1 MYLQPMR
8 FLFLV
13 FLLFPV
19 VSLVAQPVTDS
30 LLKQMFEENKNPV
43 FQQVLKD
50 PQTYRLQII
59 YTQINRDKHNKA
71 TLRNYYF
78 NYDPGFYFNPAST
91 VKLPL
96 ALLALEKLNKM
107 HRKEVNKYTPVQFDS
122 SYEKQ
127 VTLYKDSSSQNR
139 LPSIAQFIRKA
150 FLVSDNDAYNRFY
163 QFVAQQGIN
172 KSLHDKG

>member
-43 FQQVLKD
+43 FQQVLKA

-59 YTQINRDKHNKA
+59 YTEINRDKHNKPSFK
-71 TLRNYYF
+71 NYYY
-78 NYDPGFYFNPAST
+78 NYDPDLYFNPAST

-96 ALLALEKLNKM
+96 ALLTLEKLNKM
-107 HRKEVNKYTPVQFDS
+107 HIKGVNKYTPVQFDI
-122 SYEKQ
+122 SYEK
-127 VTLYKDSSSQNR
+127 
-139 LPSIAQFIRKA
+139 
-150 FLVSDNDAYNRFY
+150 
-163 QFVAQQGIN
+163 
-172 KSLHDKG
+172 